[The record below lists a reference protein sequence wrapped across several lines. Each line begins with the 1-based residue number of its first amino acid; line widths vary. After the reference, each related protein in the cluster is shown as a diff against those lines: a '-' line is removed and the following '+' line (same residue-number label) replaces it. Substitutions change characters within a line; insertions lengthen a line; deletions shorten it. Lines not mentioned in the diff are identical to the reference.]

1 MSAEK
6 EMTALGASVGAD
18 AGQSSQKFCTNSI
31 SDFPEKFNG
40 DCEFSED
47 LPDDFDKI
55 LRRINDPGYM
65 HVVSMEEIYGMVFT
79 GKPWVIEGL
88 LHTGVYI
95 LAGAPK
101 LGKSFM
107 VAQIAYHVSTGRPL
121 WGHPVHKSPV
131 LYLALEDDH
140 PRLQNRLFRMFN
152 VESTGDLYFCI
163 DAKKIRKG
171 LEEQLRGFL
180 LEHPGTRLII
190 IDTLKKVRDGDDDSY
205 SYGRDYEDIG
215 LLKKFADEN
224 SICLLIVHHTRKQ
237 GDENDQF
244 NMIAGTTGLTGAA
257 DASFLLTKHRRTDT
271 EATLQ
276 LTGRDVQD
284 QKFYLIRDRE
294 HLTWELDHVEIEDFK
309 LPPDPVLL
317 AVSQLV
323 NEQKP
328 RWTGSPTEL
337 SAALNEISN
346 PIAITKHLNVN
357 AARLLKD
364 HSVHYQRKATHDGRR
379 ITLEFILPEG

>member
-6 EMTALGASVGAD
+6 EMTALNASVGAD
-18 AGQSSQKFCTNSI
+18 AGQSSHINCLDIIPDSVENFNGEHE
-31 SDFPEKFNG
+31 FPE
-40 DCEFSED
+40 EI
-47 LPDDFDKI
+47 PDDYDRLI
-55 LRRINDPGYM
+55 QRLTEPGYM
-65 HVVSMEEIYGMVFT
+65 PVVSMEDIYGMVFT
-79 GKPWVIEGL
+79 GKPWIVDGL
-88 LHTGVYI
+88 LHTGLYI

-101 LGKSFM
+101 LGKSFL

-121 WGHPVHKSPV
+121 WGHPVHQSPV

-140 PRLQNRLFRMFN
+140 RRLQSRLFRMFS
-152 VESTGDLYFCI
+152 VESTTNLYFSI
-163 DAKKIRKG
+163 EAKKLRKG
-171 LEEQLRGFL
+171 LEEQLKTFL
-180 LEHPGTRLII
+180 MEHPDTRLII

-224 SICLLIVHHTRKQ
+224 GVCLLIVHHTRKQ

-271 EATLQ
+271 DATLQ

-284 QKFYLIRDRE
+284 QKFYLSRDRSR
-294 HLTWELDHVEIEDFK
+294 LTWELDHVEIEDFK
-309 LPPDPVLL
+309 LPPDPVLT

-323 NEQKP
+323 NQQQP
-328 RWTGSPTEL
+328 RWSGSPTEL
-337 SAALNEISN
+337 AAALDVGTN
-346 PIAITKHLNVN
+346 PIALTKHLNIN

-364 HSVHYQRKATHDGRR
+364 HGVHYERKSTHDGRR
-379 ITLEFILPEG
+379 ITLVFIPPEE